1 MHEQIRLYCTIMRG
15 GTSKA
20 IFIKKNELP
29 ADPELR
35 DQMILAIFGSPDVRQ
50 IDGLGG
56 SDITTSKVAIIG
68 PPTRDDADIDY
79 NFGQV
84 QLKTAE
90 IIWNSNCGNIS
101 SAVGPYAIDEGMVRT
116 TEPVT
121 KVRIHNVN
129 TNKIL
134 IENVP
139 VKNGQAVVEGDYVLD
154 GVPGTG
160 ARLDLDYA
168 DTAGAVTGKLL
179 PTGRALDI
187 LDVPGLGKIEASIV
201 DIANSVCFIDAAS
214 VGAKGTESPPDIR
227 ADKDLMAKL
236 EAVRNAAALKC
247 GYIREGEIALE
258 KSPIQPLISFVSP
271 AVDYRDYGSGAM
283 IKEKDTDF
291 LARILFNQLPTDTFP
306 GTATVCIATA
316 AMIEGTVVNRVRKPG
331 IKDQNLVRF
340 GHARGVNK
348 VNVEVENTLT
358 GPIVKSVLFSRT
370 ARRIMDGVVYVK
382 RSRVFPA
389 FESHES

>member
-20 IFIKKNELP
+20 VFIKKNELP
-29 ADPELR
+29 ADPVLR
-35 DQMILAIFGSPDVRQ
+35 DKTILAIFGSPDVRQ

-90 IIWNSNCGNIS
+90 VVWNANCGNIS
-101 SAVGPYAIDEGMVRT
+101 SAVGPYAVDEGMVKV

-121 KVRIHNVN
+121 AVRIHNVN
-129 TNKIL
+129 TRKIL
-134 IENVP
+134 TEYVP
-139 VKNGQAVVEGDYVLD
+139 VKDGMAVVEGNYVLD

-160 ARLDLDYA
+160 AKLELDYA
-168 DTAGAVTGKLL
+168 GTAGAVTGKLL
-179 PTGRALDI
+179 PTGNPMDV
-187 LDVPGLGKIEASIV
+187 LDVPDVGKVEASIV

-214 VGAKGTESPPDIR
+214 VGAKGTETPPEIR
-227 ADKDLMAKL
+227 ANKALMDKL

-247 GYIREGEIALE
+247 GFIESGEIALE
-258 KSPIQPLISFVSP
+258 KSPIQPMISFVSS
-271 AVDYRDYGSGAM
+271 AVDYMDYGSGKTINGAT
-283 IKEKDTDF
+283 EADF

-316 AMIEGTVVNRVRKPG
+316 AMIEGTVVNRVCKTGAKERG
-331 IKDQNLVRF
+331 MVCF
-340 GHARGVNK
+340 GHARGINK
-348 VNVEVENTLT
+348 VGVDVENTT
-358 GPIVKSVLFSRT
+358 DGPKVNKVLFSRT

-382 RSRVFPA
+382 RSRLL
-389 FESHES
+389 